1 MSDPFIC
8 QDFWQIYFVVTQKDG
23 VEESDQNSLSS
34 SWGILSAESDTGMLT
49 DCMVLMSAKSL
60 LRCWL
65 RHSTAL
71 LDRLHMLNVLSAGC
85 ILLHPHVV
93 IHVPTEFVVKDT
105 DIHEQ

>member
-1 MSDPFIC
+1 VSDPFIC

-71 LDRLHMLNVLSAGC
+71 LDRLHMFLPDVYCYTHTLSYTC
-85 ILLHPHVV
+85 PQSLS
-93 IHVPTEFVVKDT
+93 
-105 DIHEQ
+105 